1 MSDHAALTR
10 LAEQAGIES
19 AYQDIWGRRHGISDT
34 TRRALLAAMHVDL
47 QADPAQLIE
56 QREAGEWQRPLAPV
70 QVHPAGAPLTVS
82 VTLADGAP
90 PQRWRLTLENSAGH
104 AGEFDPAA
112 NVPLAE
118 RRCGDT
124 LYRRYGLALP
134 ALDDMGYHQFEL
146 EPADGGDRPVARLH
160 LIGVP
165 TTCFQPEAMRDA
177 RRLWGPAVQLYGL
190 RSARNWGI
198 GDFTD
203 LCALIALTAEAGGG
217 LVGINP
223 LHALFPDQP
232 DQCSPYSPSSRQ
244 FLNVLYLD
252 VDAVI
257 DANDAGT
264 VRAQVADP
272 RFQAR
277 LQELRDAEL
286 VDYASVAAVKLDVL
300 RQTWH
305 AFRDQHLGSDSP
317 RAAAFERFRAGGGER
332 LHRHTLFEALQAHFH
347 AADPTVWGWPAWPA
361 EYHDP
366 GGEAARRF
374 AGEHADAVAFHAYLQ
389 WLADEQLAAA
399 GAESWQRGLGVGLY
413 QDLAVGVSPG
423 GADTWGRRHVY
434 AAGAHTGAPPDDFNP
449 HGQDWGLPPFV
460 PGELRELAYAPFIET
475 LRTAMRH
482 SGALRID
489 HVMGLMRLWW
499 VPAGAGAADG
509 AYVAYPFR
517 DLLGI
522 LALESQRNQCLVIGE
537 DLGTVPDALR
547 SALATAGVLG
557 YRPLMF
563 EHDADGRFRPPAD
576 YPEPALATVST
587 HDLPTL
593 RGYWAGHDL
602 RLRDELRLFPSPAA
616 REQAVAERARQ
627 RAWLLAALE
636 HEQLLPA
643 GTGIDPQAVPDLG
656 PELCVAVHT
665 FLARTPCRVLAVQPQ
680 DVFGLL
686 EQDNLP
692 GSTDGHP
699 NWRRKLPLG
708 LAAWADEP
716 RWQALTSALRA
727 ERGSSVW
734 PREPAPAT
742 PLTAVIPRATY
753 RLQFNRDFTFAQAT
767 ELVPYLAELGISHVY
782 ASPYLRARP
791 GSMHGYDIVD
801 HNALNPEI
809 GSREDFERFVGALAA
824 HGMGQILD
832 MVPNHMGVMGADNQ
846 WWLDVLENGPAS
858 VYAGYFDID
867 WQPLNAQ
874 LNGKVLLPIL
884 GDQYGVVLARGEL
897 TLTFDAARGE
907 LSVFYYQH
915 RLPIDPA
922 SYPRVAGRHL
932 EQLTEALGTEHDHL
946 AELQSLL
953 TAFGHLPP
961 RDSVEARLITER
973 NRDKEVHKRHLA
985 ALCEA
990 QPAIRQHIERSVA
1003 EFNGR
1008 PGDATSFDLLHGL
1021 IRGQAWRPAYWRVA
1035 SDDINYR
1042 RFFDINDLAAL
1053 RMENPAAFDDTH
1065 RLVLDLIAERKLD
1078 GLRIDHPDGLN
1089 DPRGYFERLQAA
1101 VRERATG
1108 ASGAPGDP
1116 RPLYL
1121 VVEKILAEHEHL
1133 PDDWPIH
1140 GATGYR
1146 FANLVNGLFV
1156 DPAAERRMSR
1166 IHTDFTHA
1174 GGDFDDL
1181 VYACKKLILR
1191 TALAS
1196 ELNVL
1201 ANHLARIAAASRNT
1215 CDYTVNGL
1223 RAALTE
1229 VIACFPVYRTY
1240 ITEAPIAADDRRHID
1255 WAVAVA
1261 RRRSRAAEVGI
1272 FDFLHDVLTLDIATG
1287 RGPSYRDQVRTFA
1300 MRFQQLSAP
1309 VMAKGLEDTAFYRYH
1324 RLTSLNDVG
1333 GEPRRFGLSVAAF
1346 HGANRSRARQWP
1358 HNLLATSTHD
1368 SKRAEDVRARI
1379 NVLSEL
1385 PAAWKLTV
1393 QRWRRMNRRRKR
1405 EAGGRPAPGAGDEY
1419 LLYQTLVGS
1428 YPPGDVDDDALAD
1441 YRRRIDAYM
1450 QKAVREAKANSSWI
1464 NVDDEYE
1471 TALSGFVEAL
1481 LTPGETNLFLPDLRA
1496 VVQHLAGHGL
1506 RNALAQTLLKL
1517 TVPGVPDIYQG
1528 SELWQFHL
1536 VDPDNRAPVDYARRR
1551 HLLAEIR
1558 ALLDGPPDGWAAA
1571 LAPLATDPADERLKL
1586 YLTWRALQLRARR
1599 PDLFRDGDYQ
1609 PLGTEGANAEHL
1621 CAFARRLDGQ
1631 VAITVVP
1638 RLLARLSD
1646 EHENTVDWGDTRV
1659 LLPPGDWYDLLG
1671 GRRHRVEQSGVA
1683 AGDLL
1688 TPLPLALLVDD
1699 TDLLTP

>member
-10 LAEQAGIES
+10 LAEQAGIE
-19 AYQDIWGRRHGISDT
+19 ATYQDIWGRRHEIGDD
-34 TRRALLAAMHVDL
+34 TRRALLAAMHLDPR
-47 QADPAQLIE
+47 ADPAHLAE
-56 QREAGEWQRPLAPV
+56 QREAAQWQRPLAPV
-70 QVHPAGAPLTVS
+70 QVHPVGAPLTVTA
-82 VTLADGAP
+82 TLADGAP
-90 PQRWRLTLENSAGH
+90 MQRWRLTLENGARH

-112 NVPLAE
+112 SVPAAE

-124 LYRRYGLALP
+124 LYRRHELALP
-134 ALDDMGYHQFEL
+134 ALDDIGYHQFEL
-146 EPADGGDRPVARLH
+146 EPADAGDRPVARLR

-165 TTCFQPEAMRDA
+165 TTCFQPEAVRDA
-177 RRLWGPAVQLYGL
+177 HRLWGPAVQLYGL

-203 LCALIALTAEAGGG
+203 LRALIALTAEAGGG
-217 LVGINP
+217 LVGLNP

-232 DQCSPYSPSSRQ
+232 GQCSPYSPSSRQ

-257 DANDAGT
+257 DANDAAA
-264 VRAQVADP
+264 VRAQVAEP
-272 RFQAR
+272 HFQAR

-286 VDYASVAAVKLDVL
+286 VDYESVAAVKLDVL
-300 RQTWH
+300 RETWR
-305 AFRDQHLGSDSP
+305 AFVEQHLGSDSP
-317 RAAAFERFRAGGGER
+317 RAAAFERFRAAGGER
-332 LHRHTLFEALQAHFH
+332 LHRHALFEALQAHLH
-347 AADPTVWGWPAWPA
+347 AADPAVWGWPAWPA
-361 EYHDP
+361 QYHDP
-366 GGEAARRF
+366 DGEAARRF
-374 AGEHADAVAFHAYLQ
+374 AGEQADTVAFHAYLQ

-423 GADTWGRRHVY
+423 GADTWGRRTVY
-434 AAGAHTGAPPDDFNP
+434 AAGAHTGAPPDDLNP

-460 PGELRELAYAPFIET
+460 PHELRELAYAPFIDA

-499 VPAGAGAADG
+499 VPAGASAGDG

-547 SALATAGVLG
+547 SALAAAGVLG

-563 EHDADGRFRPPAD
+563 EHDADGRFRPPTD
-576 YPEPALATVST
+576 YPEPALAAVST

-602 RLRDELRLFPSPAA
+602 RLREQLRLFPSPAA

-656 PELCVAVHT
+656 PELGVAVHT

-699 NWRRKLPLG
+699 NWRRKLPLA
-708 LAAWADEP
+708 LAAWADDP
-716 RWQALTSALRA
+716 RWQAVTCALRA

-874 LNGKVLLPIL
+874 LHGKVLLPIL
-884 GDQYGVVLARGEL
+884 GDQYGVVLTRGEL
-897 TLTFDAARGE
+897 TLSFDVARSE
-907 LSVFYYQH
+907 FSVLYFQH
-915 RLPIDPA
+915 RLPIDPT
-922 SYPRVAGRHL
+922 SYPRVAGHHL
-932 EQLTEALGTEHDHL
+932 EQLTESLGADHDQL

-961 RDSVEARLITER
+961 RDSHEARLIAER

-990 QPAIRQHIERSVA
+990 QPAVRQHIERAVA
-1003 EFNGR
+1003 EFNGH
-1008 PGDATSFDLLHGL
+1008 PGDAASFDLLHGL
-1021 IRGQAWRPAYWRVA
+1021 IRAQAWRPAYWRVA
-1035 SDDINYR
+1035 ADDINYR

-1053 RMENPAAFDDTH
+1053 RMENPAVFDDTH
-1065 RLVLDLIAERKLD
+1065 GLVLDLIAERKLD

-1101 VRERATG
+1101 VRERANG
-1108 ASGAPGDP
+1108 AAGDP
-1116 RPLYL
+1116 QPLYL

-1133 PDDWPIH
+1133 PDDWPVH
-1140 GATGYR
+1140 GATGYC

-1156 DPAAERRMSR
+1156 DPSAERRMSR
-1166 IHTDFTHA
+1166 IHADFTHA
-1174 GGDFDDL
+1174 DGDFEQL
-1181 VYACKKLILR
+1181 VYDCKKLILR

-1201 ANHLARIAAASRNT
+1201 ANHLAHIAAASRDT

-1240 ITEAPIAADDRRHID
+1240 ITEAPIATDDRRYID

-1261 RRRSRAAEVGI
+1261 RRRHRAAEVGI
-1272 FDFLHDVLTLDIATG
+1272 FDFLRDVLTLDIGAG
-1287 RGPSYRDQVRTFA
+1287 RGPSYRDQVRAFA

-1309 VMAKGLEDTAFYRYH
+1309 VMAKGLEDTAFYRHH
-1324 RLTSLNDVG
+1324 RLVSLNEVG
-1333 GEPRRFGLSVAAF
+1333 GDPRRFGLSVAAF
-1346 HGANRSRARQWP
+1346 HGANRSRAHRWP
-1358 HNLLATSTHD
+1358 HSLLATSTHD

-1393 QRWRRMNRRRKR
+1393 QRWRRLNRRRKR
-1405 EAGGRPAPGAGDEY
+1405 EVGDRPAPGSGDEY
-1419 LLYQTLVGS
+1419 LLYQTLIGS
-1428 YPPGDVDDDALAD
+1428 FPLGEVDDAALAD

-1471 TALSGFVEAL
+1471 AALSGFVEAL
-1481 LTPGETNLFLPDLRA
+1481 LTPGESNPFLADLRA

-1517 TVPGVPDIYQG
+1517 TVPGVPDLYQG

-1536 VDPDNRAPVDYARRR
+1536 VDPDNRAPVDYAQRR
-1551 HLLAEIR
+1551 HLLAEVR

-1571 LAPLATDPADERLKL
+1571 LAPLAADPADERLKP

-1599 PDLFRDGDYQ
+1599 PELFRDGDYQ
-1609 PLGTEGANAEHL
+1609 PLGTNGVNAEHL

-1638 RLLARLSD
+1638 RLLAKLSD
-1646 EHENTVDWGDTRV
+1646 EREGAVDWADTRV

-1671 GRRHRVEQSGVA
+1671 GRHHRVGDDGVP
-1683 AGDLL
+1683 AGELL
-1688 TPLPLALLVDD
+1688 APLPLALLVDD
-1699 TDLLTP
+1699 AGLLAP